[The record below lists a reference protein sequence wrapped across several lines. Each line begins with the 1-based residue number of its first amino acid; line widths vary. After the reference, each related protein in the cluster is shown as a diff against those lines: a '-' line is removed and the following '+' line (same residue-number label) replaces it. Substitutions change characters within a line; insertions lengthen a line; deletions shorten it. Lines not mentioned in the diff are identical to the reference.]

1 MACKVLCDE
10 IAHETTISIL
20 KELSSYSWETKA
32 VLALAAFALNYK
44 YFSVLAQLDSSRE
57 VIESVEI
64 PKHVPATSLKHLHLQ
79 KYKEKIIE
87 LINYVLDF
95 SESVLELKKLSTHDY
110 IKDKPTHMS
119 WTISRWVSTGLS
131 LLL

>member
-20 KELSSYSWETKA
+20 KELSSYSWETTA

-44 YFSVLAQLDSSRE
+44 YFSVLSQLDSLHE
-57 VIESVEI
+57 VIESMEI
-64 PKHVPATSLKHLHLQ
+64 PKHVPVTSLKHLHLQ

-87 LINYVLDF
+87 LINYMLDF

-110 IKDKPTHMS
+110 IKDKPN
-119 WTISRWVSTGLS
+119 
-131 LLL
+131 